1 MYVSMIRLCI
11 LWEADKSVRDELSK
25 SFLGNVF
32 TGSTSRS
39 LFFVVTCP
47 PSFPYRVPVQSYR
60 VHPTDTETGHWVLIV
75 THITPVTVVSNATLS
90 FYWSLNHFDVHDNI
104 PYLHQSTCLC
114 LEESTR
120 QSSVQLDAYGR

>member
-1 MYVSMIRLCI
+1 MYDTVVYPVRG
-11 LWEADKSVRDELSK
+11 VRDELQTANRSWAMF
-25 SFLGNVF
+25 SL
-32 TGSTSRS
+32 GSTSRS

-90 FYWSLNHFDVHDNI
+90 FYWSLNRFDVHDNI
-104 PYLHQSTCLC
+104 PYLHQSTCLG
-114 LEESTR
+114 LEESTN

>member
-1 MYVSMIRLCI
+1 MYDTVVYPVRG
-11 LWEADKSVRDELSK
+11 VRDELQTANRSWAMF
-25 SFLGNVF
+25 SL
-32 TGSTSRS
+32 GSTSRS

-47 PSFPYRVPVQSYR
+47 PQFSHCREFIRL
-60 VHPTDTETGHWVLIV
+60 ETSGHWVLIV